1 MMKVRCERSRLPL
14 VPQWPGPAILKLG
27 PTATFAGT
35 TIASADAN
43 TCYGTPRFLFD
54 LLDAEFRFTA
64 DVAANADN
72 HKMEPWFGPGSL
84 WREDALSEGRWAA
97 PSDAVFCNPPYGRNT
112 PQFTERAREEARAG
126 LTVVL
131 LVPARTET
139 RWWQLH
145 CAGSEVRLVR
155 GRLIFEGARN
165 QAPFPSAI
173 VIMRPGDPAPDA
185 GPWQTVCPTPRPSG
199 GGGGQVRAASA
210 IWESSKLASAS
221 SNLSS
226 LL

>member
-1 MMKVRCERSRLPL
+1 MRERARHSRAVQWA
-14 VPQWPGPAILKLG
+14 VPETRKLG

-43 TCYGTPRFLFD
+43 TCYGTPQFLFD

-72 HKMEPWFGPGSL
+72 CKMEPWFGPGSL
-84 WREDALSEGRWAA
+84 WREDALSDERWAA
-97 PSDAVFCNPPYGRNT
+97 PGEAVFCNPPYGRNT
-112 PQFTERAREEARAG
+112 PHFTQRAREEARAG
-126 LTVVL
+126 LAVVL
-131 LVPARTET
+131 LIPARTET

-145 CAGSEVRLVR
+145 CAGSEVRLMR
-155 GRLIFEGARN
+155 GRLVFEGARN

-185 GPWQTVCPTPRPSG
+185 GPWQTMCPAPGDQGAGKFESP
-199 GGGGQVRAASA
+199 VRFGT
-210 IWESSKLASAS
+210 LASVQPRLPTSRAS
-221 SNLSS
+221 SHG
-226 LL
+226 